1 MNSRS
6 ILNNSIT
13 RAFPFALKLMIGILI
28 VSPLLLGLSYSFMP
42 LAEMSAIPP
51 RLIPRNPVVST
62 YQRVFT
68 AFPIFRFMAN
78 SFIVCALIITAQ
90 FITCSLAAFAFA
102 FHRFRGE
109 RVIFF
114 LILSTFMIPGDAII
128 IANFLTVSR
137 AGLSDTYAGL
147 VVPYLTGAMGIFL
160 MRQFFL
166 SIPRELREAATIDGC
181 GDLRFLCSV
190 VLPVSKPAL
199 AALGVYTFINVYNQY
214 LWPLLVTNTDRMRT
228 VQVGIGFL
236 KAEEAVDY
244 GVVLA
249 GAVVVLIP
257 AVLVFIIGQRYLVK
271 GMTDGAVK
279 G

>member
-1 MNSRS
+1 MNSNTTRS
-6 ILNNSIT
+6 GKT
-13 RAFPFALKLMIGILI
+13 RALPFVLKILIGLLI
-28 VSPLLLGLSYSFMP
+28 VSPLLLGLSYSFMS
-42 LAEMSAIPP
+42 LAEISAIPP
-51 RLIPRNPVVST
+51 RLIPRNPVLYT
-62 YQRVFT
+62 YRRVFT
-68 AFPIFRFMAN
+68 SFPIFRFMAN
-78 SFIVCALIITAQ
+78 SFLVCAIIITAQ
-90 FITCSLAAFAFA
+90 FITCSLGAYAFA
-102 FHRFRGE
+102 FHRFKGE
-109 RVIFF
+109 RIIFF
-114 LILSTFMIPGDAII
+114 LILSTFMIPADAII
-128 IANFLTVSR
+128 VANFLTVSR

-147 VVPYLTGAMGIFL
+147 VAPYLTSAMGIFL

-166 SIPRELREAATIDGC
+166 TIPRELQEAATIDGC

-199 AALGVYTFINVYNQY
+199 ASLGIYTFINVYNQY

-236 KAEEAVDY
+236 KAEEAIDY

-249 GAVVVLIP
+249 GAVLVLIP
-257 AVLVFIIGQRYLVK
+257 AVLVFIIGQRYLVQ